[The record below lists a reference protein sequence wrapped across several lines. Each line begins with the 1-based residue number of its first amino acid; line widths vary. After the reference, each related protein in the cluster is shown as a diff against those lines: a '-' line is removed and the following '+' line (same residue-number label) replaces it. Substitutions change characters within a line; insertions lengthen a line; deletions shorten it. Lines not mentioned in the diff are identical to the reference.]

1 MSAAAPLRRAARA
14 ALALAALAAPA
25 AACPYCAISQ
35 SADTLVYIA
44 AFLVIPYVLV
54 SGTWLWMRRILAVE
68 RAEQRAGSPRADT
81 ARAS

>member
-1 MSAAAPLRRAARA
+1 MSPTTRPAIVRS
-14 ALALAALAAPA
+14 ALALAVLAAPA

-35 SADTLVYIA
+35 SGDTLIYIA

-68 RAEQRAGSPRADT
+68 QAEQHVPTPHADG